1 MSIMMTHP
9 NSAFQGDNRRERP
22 RQDAENKPSDEP
34 VFLLVLKTEVRQG
47 SMFAKHGIVL
57 LRN

>member
-1 MSIMMTHP
+1 MMTHP